1 MQAAWCHAG
10 FHNGESERAG
20 IRIRNRGISAV
31 IAALRRALLQSH
43 DVNAALHRV
52 VTRNRERK
60 TKREREGGKKH
71 VLIHC
76 NCTVGLLISPL
87 MLGALSRDVVSDV
100 EHGTFKEQTSRI
112 MHDSREEGNRLVAVR
127 RGKESWK
134 IARILHRTVVS
145 FSFFFFLNYTNKMSI
160 KFCSRVVT
168 TVTTT
173 RQIEVKK

>member
-10 FHNGESERAG
+10 FHNGELERAG
-20 IRIRNRGISAV
+20 IRIIRGISAV

-112 MHDSREEGNRLVAVR
+112 MHDSREEGNRLVALSSNEGEKN
-127 RGKESWK
+127 RGKLHAFY
-134 IARILHRTVVS
+134 IAQSSVFH
-145 FSFFFFLNYTNKMSI
+145 FFFF
-160 KFCSRVVT
+160 
-168 TVTTT
+168 
-173 RQIEVKK
+173 